1 MSLRKRHILIESAL
15 LLIVAIASGW
25 CGWGYVS
32 SIDDALVLR
41 ETKTLPIP
49 VLTGAIHFALGR
61 GVGVSHDREEGFP
74 ELEAFILSRIPEIP
88 RAAWPAPGIH
98 SRGGGHYLYMHYYL
112 IAYLGGIFYLMGIS
126 VWSFKIACVLLHVAS
141 MLAVYGIFRLVS
153 GRLLSLLMILFL
165 SMSQAYLVMLTSLRD
180 LGKAPFIL
188 GALLLT
194 GMLVKRSMSP
204 RSLFL
209 RTALLGALI
218 GLGYGF
224 RQDVFVCL
232 PLAIFC
238 VLAGTRPG
246 GDHLWRTRAAAVLIL
261 ALTFTVFAY
270 PVFKGNREVG
280 GTITVHTLFQGT
292 MRCSED
298 NADFYSNSYDFGFL
312 NYDHPV
318 TAQIRAY
325 AKRTGDIYPVNDLTP
340 AYGEV
345 GGRMF
350 REFVFT
356 WPGDLAG
363 RVLAVADSLSGIL
376 ATPFIWPAKTVE
388 AGADG
393 IPLGRPFLEQG
404 QRAAGRFFKQYGTAI
419 LVTALA
425 FLAARSYK
433 TAFFTLLFLGYFS
446 LYPSTLY
453 EYRHYFYLAFVPLFF
468 AGLLASL
475 LWHCAAEILRQH
487 WRERPGKNCRAC
499 LRGALRG
506 GFFVGT
512 VVLLVVAAL
521 AAARFYQRI
530 QWEDLLDRYAAAD
543 LEAIPLEETRKGGT
557 VRLLL
562 KQNMAE
568 QTGQAKPAEGE
579 VASFYLAARFGGG
592 ERTVSFK
599 LLNNSLIFSRT
610 CNVILRGGGVYFFP
624 VYDYEADIPFV
635 FEGIEMDIGE
645 RRLFEGM
652 YLVKDAD
659 ALRMW
664 TYVFVP
670 DHREEFAFY
679 KSGRLD
685 RLLCAVIAE
694 GRGGFGLQ
702 PEKTL
707 DANLDMISR
716 QPFDNRFAERALAY
730 ARRDGSEEC
739 LLRVWEAI
747 GRFMPDKRSEAAAWI
762 AERAENAITHGDQT
776 NAIRLYEKA
785 ASVKPD
791 DGGYREKIGA
801 LQESL
806 EDRIAAIESYEE
818 LLRLWPENP
827 SIAYRLQA
835 LYMEESR
842 KEDALAFWRGL
853 AAANPDTSTP
863 LFYLGV
869 LSEELGA
876 LQEAAAY
883 YAQIPVD
890 VPLYPESVFRQGGL
904 LLRTGEIEKGISRLL
919 EIQTVHPEFTGRVE
933 NVLVEAAIAFTD
945 GGNHAAAVKTYE
957 TLFLLKP
964 DSAEV
969 QVNLGKAYR
978 LAGETEKA
986 RSLFEHVL
994 MRYPDS
1000 VSAAK
1005 ELDVIYARDRTDIAE
1020 EMKQAQG
1027 NRAERYWRTL
1037 VDEHPD
1043 TALPRLYMGITLERS
1058 GRLEGAMK
1066 WYAEALEIQPGYA
1079 PALYRMGALDV
1090 AFGGVESGLERIRQ
1104 AAEMDPAL
1112 SSEISRRCD
1121 ELAAY
1126 CIERKRYDAASL
1138 LYETALAVS
1147 PGDLWPRVHL
1157 GELYELLGDADAA
1170 LSCYRAVL
1178 MAVPDSPVTAKK
1190 LHDLLQRLTLDKG
1203 AEVVEWRAIAE
1214 KHPDAA
1220 IPQYYLGVSL
1230 QQAGDK
1236 EGAVRAYTQ
1245 ALTLNPELP
1254 EVRELLDTLIPP
1266 K

>member
-1 MSLRKRHILIESAL
+1 MSSGKRHILIESVL
-15 LLIVAIASGW
+15 LLIVAIASVW
-25 CGWGYVS
+25 CGWGYVF
-32 SIDDALVLR
+32 SIDDAFVLR

-74 ELEAFILSRIPEIP
+74 ELEAFMASKISEIP
-88 RAAWPAPGIH
+88 RAAWPDAGAH

-112 IAYLGGIFYLMGIS
+112 IVYLGGIFYLLGIS
-126 VWSFKIACVLLHVAS
+126 VWSFKIACVLLHALS

-153 GRLLSLLMILFL
+153 GRLVSLLMTLFL
-165 SMSQAYLVMLTSLRD
+165 SMSQAFLVMLTSLRD

-204 RSLFL
+204 RALLL
-209 RTALLGALI
+209 RTAVLGAVI

-238 VLAGTRPG
+238 VLAGARPS
-246 GDHLWRTRAAAVLIL
+246 GDRPWLLRAAAALIL
-261 ALTFTVFAY
+261 VLTFTVFAL

-350 REFVFT
+350 REFAFT

-376 ATPFIWPAKTVE
+376 ATPFIWPAETVE
-388 AGADG
+388 TGVDSL
-393 IPLGRPFLEQG
+393 PLGRPFLEQG
-404 QRAAGRFFKQYGTAI
+404 QRAVGRFFKKYGTAI
-419 LVTALA
+419 LLAALA

-433 TAFFTLLFLGYFS
+433 AAFFTLLFLGYFS
-446 LYPSTLY
+446 LYPSTLF
-453 EYRHYFYLAFVPLFF
+453 EYRHYFYVAFVPLFF

-475 LWHCAAEILRQH
+475 FWRGAAEILRQ
-487 WRERPGKNCRAC
+487 RGTERPGKICRAC

-506 GFFVGT
+506 GVFVGT
-512 VVLLVVAAL
+512 VALLVLAAL

-530 QWEDLLDRYAAAD
+530 QWEDLLDRYAAVD
-543 LEAIPLEETRKGGT
+543 LEAIPLEETREGDT

-562 KQNMAE
+562 KRDMAE
-568 QTGQAKPAEGE
+568 LTGQAKPAEGE
-579 VASFYLAARFGGG
+579 VASFYLAARFRGG

-599 LLNNSLIFSRT
+599 LLNSSLIFSRT
-610 CNVILRGGGVYFFP
+610 CTVILRGGGVYFFP
-624 VYDYEADIPFV
+624 VYDYKADTPFV
-635 FEGIEMDIGE
+635 FEGIEMNVGD
-645 RRLFEGM
+645 RRLLEGV
-652 YLVKDAD
+652 YLAKDAD

-664 TYVFVP
+664 PYVFVP

-685 RLLCAVIAE
+685 RLLDAVVAE

-707 DANLDMISR
+707 DAHLDLISR
-716 QPFDNRFAERALAY
+716 HPFDNRFAERALTC
-730 ARRDGSEEC
+730 ARHDGSEEC
-739 LLRVWEAI
+739 LLRVWEVI
-747 GRFMPDKRSEAAAWI
+747 GRFMPDRRSEASAWM
-762 AERAENAITHGDQT
+762 AERAEDAIARGDQAG
-776 NAIRLYEKA
+776 AIRLYEKA
-785 ASVKPD
+785 SEVAPD
-791 DGGYREKIGA
+791 DGCYREKTGA

-806 EDRIAAIESYEE
+806 GDRSGAIESYEY

-842 KEDALAFWRGL
+842 KKDALAFWRGL
-853 AAANPDTSTP
+853 AAVNPDVSTP

-869 LSEELGA
+869 ISEELGA
-876 LQEAAAY
+876 LQEAAECYGKMPAD
-883 YAQIPVD
+883 A
-890 VPLYPESVFRQGGL
+890 PLYPESVFRQGGL
-904 LLRTGEIEKGISRLL
+904 LIRTEDYEKGISQLL
-919 EIQTVHPEFTGRVE
+919 EIQTAHPEFTGRVE
-933 NVLVEAAIAFTD
+933 NTLLESAIAFME

-957 TLFLLKP
+957 ALLLLKP
-964 DSAEV
+964 DSADV
-969 QVNLGKAYR
+969 HVNLGKAYR

-986 RSLFEHVL
+986 RPLFERML

-1000 VSAAK
+1000 ENAAK
-1005 ELDVIYARDRTDIAE
+1005 ELDAIYVYSRADVTE
-1020 EMKQAQG
+1020 EIKQAQD
-1027 NRAERYWRTL
+1027 NHAERYWRTL

-1043 TALPRLYMGITLERS
+1043 TALPRLYLGITLERS
-1058 GRLEGAMK
+1058 GRLEAAMK
-1066 WYAEALEIQPGYA
+1066 WYAEALAIERDYA

-1090 AFGGVESGLERIRQ
+1090 AFGDVKGGLERIEQ
-1104 AAEMDPAL
+1104 AAKKDPAL
-1112 SSEISRRCD
+1112 SGEISRRCD

-1126 CIERKRYDAASL
+1126 CVERKRYDDARL

-1190 LHDLLQRLTLDKG
+1190 MNDLLQRLSLDEG
-1203 AEVVEWRAIAE
+1203 VAVAEWRAIAE

-1220 IPQYYLGVSL
+1220 IPHYYLGVAL
-1230 QQAGDK
+1230 QQAGDE

-1245 ALTLNPELP
+1245 AATLNPELP
-1254 EVRELLDTLIPP
+1254 EVRERLDTLVPP